1 MDGDGG
7 SVDWRKHLAVQ
18 EGCTP
23 CDYNF
28 DEIKRW
34 MVKDEVGLYY
44 CFRVLRKIN
53 TVILHLLRK

>member
-7 SVDWRKHLAVQ
+7 SVDWCKHLAVQ

-28 DEIKRW
+28 DEIKRV
-34 MVKDEVGLYY
+34 MVKG
-44 CFRVLRKIN
+44 VLFSCIKEN
-53 TVILHLLRK
+53 